1 MGASNSREIP
11 LLQKYS
17 EGGENARIK
26 YAVSSV
32 QDRRKNKKDD
42 VSILLVLCKI
52 IVRLAL
58 HK

>member
-1 MGASNSREIP
+1 MGASTSREGP
-11 LLQKYS
+11 LLLKFS

-52 IVRLAL
+52 IV
-58 HK
+58 

>member
-17 EGGENARIK
+17 EGGENARFK

-32 QDRRKNKKDD
+32 QDRRKNKKDA

-52 IVRLAL
+52 IV
-58 HK
+58 

>member
-1 MGASNSREIP
+1 MGASNSREGP
-11 LLQKYS
+11 LLQKSS

-32 QDRRKNKKDD
+32 QDRRKNKKDA

>member
-1 MGASNSREIP
+1 MGASTSREGP
-11 LLQKYS
+11 LLLKFS